1 MCYLCNTDLKA
12 NHNKDFFRCENIQGG
27 ARKSARPFF
36 VRLGAGF
43 SDVVEGSS
51 MANVH
56 TSHRGSKLFICLF
69 TASSW
74 ELLSTLM
81 QGILH
86 ALQLGMV

>member
-56 TSHRGSKLFICLF
+56 TSHRESKLFICLF